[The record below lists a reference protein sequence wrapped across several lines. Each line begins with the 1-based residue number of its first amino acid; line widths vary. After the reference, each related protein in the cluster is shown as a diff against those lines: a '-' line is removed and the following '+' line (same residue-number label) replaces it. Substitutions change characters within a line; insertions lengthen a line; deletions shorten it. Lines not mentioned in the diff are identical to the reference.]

1 MTFTELMLQKFPD
14 ADLRNLFID
23 CCPCNF
29 GIETE
34 MTRLCDNGHGCFE
47 DCKICWNS
55 QIVGDYITAKKK
67 NNNETLVEKLNYIKK
82 NAGLINDMKKSC
94 IKEAKKYLP
103 QVALIKLIDSLKKN
117 EENRL

>member
-1 MTFTELMLQKFPD
+1 MTFTELMLQKFPN

-55 QIVGDYITAKKK
+55 QIVGDYITTKKK
-67 NNNETLVEKLNYIKK
+67 NNNETLVAVQAKGERENEVRK
-82 NAGLINDMKKSC
+82 NRNKFIRERS
-94 IKEAKKYLP
+94 I
-103 QVALIKLIDSLKKN
+103 
-117 EENRL
+117 

>member
-1 MTFTELMLQKFPD
+1 MQYIVLNAVQILYIVQRDMLQKFPN

-55 QIVGDYITAKKK
+55 QIVGDYITTKKK
-67 NNNETLVEKLNYIKK
+67 NNNETLV
-82 NAGLINDMKKSC
+82 A
-94 IKEAKKYLP
+94 
-103 QVALIKLIDSLKKN
+103 V
-117 EENRL
+117 

>member
-1 MTFTELMLQKFPD
+1 MTFTELMLQRFPN

-34 MTRLCDNGHGCFE
+34 MTRLCNNGHECFE

-55 QIVGDYITAKKK
+55 QIVGDYITTKKK
-67 NNNETLVEKLNYIKK
+67 NNNETLMAV
-82 NAGLINDMKKSC
+82 
-94 IKEAKKYLP
+94 
-103 QVALIKLIDSLKKN
+103 
-117 EENRL
+117 

>member
-1 MTFTELMLQKFPD
+1 MVLNAVQILYIVRREAITMTFTELMLQKFPN

-34 MTRLCDNGHGCFE
+34 MTRLCNNGHECFE

-55 QIVGDYITAKKK
+55 QIVGDYITTKKK
-67 NNNETLVEKLNYIKK
+67 NNNETLMAV
-82 NAGLINDMKKSC
+82 
-94 IKEAKKYLP
+94 
-103 QVALIKLIDSLKKN
+103 
-117 EENRL
+117 

>member
-1 MTFTELMLQKFPD
+1 MTFTELMLQKFPN

-34 MTRLCDNGHGCFE
+34 MTRLCNNGHECFE

-55 QIVGDYITAKKK
+55 
-67 NNNETLVEKLNYIKK
+67 
-82 NAGLINDMKKSC
+82 
-94 IKEAKKYLP
+94 
-103 QVALIKLIDSLKKN
+103 
-117 EENRL
+117 